1 MPLVW
6 FDSNHSET
14 EPSVLPVLT
23 ELGSKHTLQKK
34 HWSGNCFA
42 VSSWGKLTL

>member
-1 MPLVW
+1 MPLIW

-34 HWSGNCFA
+34 KNTDPEIVLLFHPGVN
-42 VSSWGKLTL
+42 

>member
-1 MPLVW
+1 MPQVW

-34 HWSGNCFA
+34 NTDPEIVLLFHPGLN
-42 VSSWGKLTL
+42 